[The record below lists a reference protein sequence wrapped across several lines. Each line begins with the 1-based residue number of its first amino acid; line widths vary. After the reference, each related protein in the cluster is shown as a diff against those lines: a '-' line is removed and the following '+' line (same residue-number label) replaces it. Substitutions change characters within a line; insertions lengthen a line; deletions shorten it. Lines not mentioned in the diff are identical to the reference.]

1 METSPKNIR
10 QRIRSFLSFISRD
23 IWRISEHEVGGLRHR
38 FYNIIRTIILAGKG
52 FSNNELVT
60 KASSLTFFSLFAIVP
75 LLGLILGISK
85 GFGFQRL
92 IEEQLIRALPGHTE
106 VLDFLFD
113 LVESVLDVAGSG
125 VIVGIGISFLILSVW
140 AILNNIEI
148 SFNKIWQIPK
158 SRSFFRKIADYMAI
172 LFVIPVLLILSS
184 GASIFL
190 SAMMEKSSILSAVS
204 PLVNFLMKLSP
215 FLISW
220 LLFTML
226 YILAPN
232 TKVRFKNAAISG
244 LIVGTAFQVF
254 QIIYIGGQL
263 WVNRYNA
270 IYGSFAAFP
279 LLLLWL
285 QLAWIMVLFGAEIT
299 FASQNI
305 QNFFF
310 EKEIKNISD
319 RYSYFTILMI
329 TSIIC
334 KRFENREAPLSAL
347 DISTMY
353 RIPSRLTQRILS
365 LLVEMKIINQTVS
378 DEDKR
383 SLTYQPAMDINQ
395 ITVGMILKSVF
406 NFGTEDFKMDIQ
418 GRFRRHW
425 NIMLNI
431 ERELMAKGDQIL
443 IKDLL

>member
-1 METSPKNIR
+1 
-10 QRIRSFLSFISRD
+10 
-23 IWRISEHEVGGLRHR
+23 
-38 FYNIIRTIILAGKG
+38 
-52 FSNNELVT
+52 
-60 KASSLTFFSLFAIVP
+60 
-75 LLGLILGISK
+75 
-85 GFGFQRL
+85 
-92 IEEQLIRALPGHTE
+92 
-106 VLDFLFD
+106 
-113 LVESVLDVAGSG
+113 
-125 VIVGIGISFLILSVW
+125 
-140 AILNNIEI
+140 
-148 SFNKIWQIPK
+148 
-158 SRSFFRKIADYMAI
+158 
-172 LFVIPVLLILSS
+172 
-184 GASIFL
+184 
-190 SAMMEKSSILSAVS
+190 
-204 PLVNFLMKLSP
+204 
-215 FLISW
+215 
-220 LLFTML
+220 
-226 YILAPN
+226 
-232 TKVRFKNAAISG
+232 
-244 LIVGTAFQVF
+244 
-254 QIIYIGGQL
+254 
-263 WVNRYNA
+263 
-270 IYGSFAAFP
+270 
-279 LLLLWL
+279 
-285 QLAWIMVLFGAEIT
+285 MVLFGAEIT

-310 EKEIKNISD
+310 EKEIKNISH

-353 RIPSRLTQRILS
+353 RIPSRLTQRILN